1 MQLTVVAQNLL
12 FLILH
17 TQNVLLFDRK
27 NRFYNYDEFELKLK
41 IIDLK
46 HSFQEIKQ
54 LKQIL

>member
-1 MQLTVVAQNLL
+1 MQLTVVAQVLL

-27 NRFYNYDEFELKLK
+27 NRFYNYDEFEQKLK
-41 IIDLK
+41 IIELK

>member
-1 MQLTVVAQNLL
+1 MQLTVVAQILL

-41 IIDLK
+41 IIELK
-46 HSFQEIKQ
+46 HSFQEIREQ
-54 LKQIL
+54 LLF

>member
-1 MQLTVVAQNLL
+1 MQLTVVAQILL

-17 TQNVLLFDRK
+17 MQNVLLFDRK

-46 HSFQEIKQ
+46 HSFQEIREQ
-54 LKQIL
+54 LLF